1 MDISSSDTLTADQQT
16 RGWQFAVGAAIL
28 GWVLDAFDFFVVI
41 FLFDTLAANFD
52 VGKLDIVYTLTLTL
66 AMRPVGA
73 LIFGSLADRYGRKR
87 PMIFCVLFFS
97 AITILSGFAPNYLFF
112 LVMRGLYGVG
122 MGGYWGIGASYAM
135 ESAPRSRR
143 GVLSGLMQAGYPFG
157 YLLAAVAMQTLVPDF
172 GWRSMFMVGTS
183 VTVLI
188 VILTLFAPESESW
201 KLHRQPSLEKIFRAF
216 FQHIGIFAYLLLVMV
231 AMSCLSHGTQDL
243 YPDFLKSIP
252 KLMQR
257 KILGMHMLFGIPVIY
272 NIGAILG
279 ALIFGHISE
288 KIGRRRSI
296 MFALTVSLLSIPA
309 WAFGSSLLTLVLG
322 SYFMQA
328 GVQGA
333 FGVIPAHLNELSPDS
348 VRSLFPG
355 FVYQFGVLIAS
366 PAVSFEYVLR
376 DHLGY
381 PWALT
386 GFEFCTII
394 ALLFIFGFGPER
406 LSRNFYFPDGSLQ
419 QRYDPPKPVQ
429 ERATLKFTSRNPVGN
444 AALCATAEESAE
456 THRHF
461 SRWINRRLFWYR
473 PECDQ

>member
-1 MDISSSDTLTADQQT
+1 MNLSPSTALTDDKET
-16 RGWQFAVGAAIL
+16 RGWKFAVGAGIL

-41 FLFDTLAANFD
+41 FLFDTLSANFH

-73 LIFGSLADRYGRKR
+73 LIFGSLADRHGRKR

-97 AITILSGFAPNYLFF
+97 SITVLSGFAPNYLFF
-112 LVMRGLYGVG
+112 LVLRGLYGIG

-143 GVLSGLMQAGYPFG
+143 GILSGLMQAGYPFG
-157 YLLAAVAMQTLVPDF
+157 YLLAAVAMQLLAPVF
-172 GWRSMFMVGTS
+172 GWRSMFLVGIGL
-183 VTVLI
+183 TVLI

-201 KLHRQPSLEKIFRAF
+201 KLHRQPSFGKIFRAL
-216 FQHIGIFAYLLLVMV
+216 FQHIGVFAYLLLVMA
-231 AMSCLSHGTQDL
+231 AMTSLSHGTQDL

-252 KLMQR
+252 GLTGQ
-257 KILGMHMLFGIPVIY
+257 KILGMNMLFGIPVIY
-272 NIGAILG
+272 NTGAIVG

-288 KIGRRRSI
+288 RIGRRRSI
-296 MFALTVSLLSIPA
+296 MLALVVSLLSIPA

-322 SYFMQA
+322 SYFMQT

-355 FVYQFGVLIAS
+355 FVYQLGVLIAS

-386 GFEFCTII
+386 SFEVCII
-394 ALLFIFGFGPER
+394 VALLFIFGFGPER
-406 LSRNFYFPDGSLQ
+406 LGRNFYLDEG
-419 QRYDPPKPVQ
+419 K
-429 ERATLKFTSRNPVGN
+429 TSR
-444 AALCATAEESAE
+444 L
-456 THRHF
+456 
-461 SRWINRRLFWYR
+461 
-473 PECDQ
+473 